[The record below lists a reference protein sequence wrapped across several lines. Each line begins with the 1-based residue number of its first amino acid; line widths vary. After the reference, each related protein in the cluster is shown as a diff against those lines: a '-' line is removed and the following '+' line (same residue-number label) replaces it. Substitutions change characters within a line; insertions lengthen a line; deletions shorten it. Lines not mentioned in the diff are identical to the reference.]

1 MAVLTLLPQLAGILG
16 LSVVSGVNLYL
27 AVLAVGIAERFHWVT
42 GLPPELHILSHPLVL
57 ATAGLLF
64 LVEFFADKIPF
75 VTVIWDS
82 IHTVIRPLGGALLA
96 LGAAGQLHPV
106 VQVLAMLAGG
116 TIALGSHGTKMGLR
130 LLAHTT
136 PEPTTHSLL
145 SVAED
150 VGVLGLL
157 ALVYTHPY
165 IALPVLAAILV
176 LIALLLPLAFRVV
189 NFLLSS
195 LGGRIRSWVNQAGRQ
210 DVPRW
215 VELALLEVEPLEAAW
230 VGRAFARR
238 VKGAPRLREGY
249 LARIGNRW
257 VFIHRGIFRTKAI
270 LMEEGRRE
278 PVRLDTGLFWDCAV
292 FLREGK
298 VQDFLILKDRAAGLR
313 PD

>member
-57 ATAGLLF
+57 AAAGLLF

-75 VTVIWDS
+75 VTVIWDTV
-82 IHTVIRPLGGALLA
+82 HTVIRPLGGGLLA

-106 VQVLAMLAGG
+106 AQVLALLAGG

-150 VGVLGLL
+150 IGVLGLL
-157 ALVYTHPY
+157 ALVYSHPY
-165 IALPVLAAILV
+165 IALPVLAGIL
-176 LIALLLPLAFRVV
+176 LIIALLLPLVFRVV

-195 LGGRIRSWVNQAGRQ
+195 LGGRIRSWVRQAGPQ
-210 DVPRW
+210 EAPRW
-215 VELALLEVEPLEAAW
+215 VELALLEVEPVAADW

-249 LARIGNRW
+249 LARLGNRW
-257 VFIHRGIFRTKAI
+257 VFIHRGIFGTKAI

-278 PVRLDTGLFWDCAV
+278 PVRLDAGLFWDSAV

-298 VQDFLILKDRAAGLR
+298 VQEFLILKDRASGLR